1 MNAETKSEVQIEQF
15 LTFELAGEAYGI
27 EILKVQEIRGWE
39 KVRKIPNTPDYVK
52 GALNLRGSI
61 VPIIDLRIRF
71 NMEKVEYTPVT
82 VVIVI
87 CIQTESAGPTV
98 MGIVADAV
106 SDVLDIKLSEIK
118 RTPNLGSKIDTRY
131 IRGMYVGKN
140 NMVMLLDVDKL
151 LNPDEYGELTEL
163 PASFEVK

>member
-1 MNAETKSEVQIEQF
+1 MTTDSKSESHVEQF

-39 KVRKIPNTPDYVK
+39 PIRKIPNTPDYLK

-61 VPIIDLRIRF
+61 VPIIDLRERF
-71 NMEKVEYTPVT
+71 NMEKVEYSPMT
-82 VVIVI
+82 VVIVM
-87 CIQTESAGPTV
+87 CIETETAGPTV

-106 SDVLDIKLSEIK
+106 SDVLDITLSEIK
-118 RTPNLGSKIDTRY
+118 NAPNLGSKINTRY
-131 IRGMYVGKN
+131 IRGMYVGKH

-151 LNPDEYGELTEL
+151 LNPEEFTNISGFSVSSE
-163 PASFEVK
+163 S